1 MFFVRS
7 SEIWATHF
15 LFTDNVMGIKMN
27 EEILLTHEQNETQ
40 ETHEEQENKVCPNCG
55 EELLSDSVFCVKCG
69 TKIEENQ
76 TTPENDSKISF
87 LAKHKKKIFS
97 IVGAIVAVF
106 LIVFIVNSIQ
116 AANLK
121 KQLLRGWENV
131 EGEKGS
137 YIICVL
143 DFSDDEIEYRVET
156 GYKWMDTT
164 IATYDY
170 KVVSGNKI
178 KVNRFGNDWETIE
191 IEFNDD
197 KTMMTVTPALTSVDD
212 EEQWFHID

>member
-1 MFFVRS
+1 M
-7 SEIWATHF
+7 SEET
-15 LFTDNVMGIKMN
+15 
-27 EEILLTHEQNETQ
+27 LLTHEQNETQ
-40 ETHEEQENKVCPNCG
+40 ETHEEQVNKVCPNCG
-55 EELLSDSVFCVKCG
+55 EELLSDSAFCVKCG

-76 TTPENDSKISF
+76 PTPESDSKISF

-97 IVGAIVAVF
+97 IVGAIVTVF
-106 LIVFIVNSIQ
+106 LIVFVVNSIQ
-116 AANLK
+116 ASNLK

-178 KVNRFGNDWETIE
+178 KVNRFGNDWETVE
-191 IEFNDD
+191 IKFNDD

>member
-1 MFFVRS
+1 
-7 SEIWATHF
+7 
-15 LFTDNVMGIKMN
+15 MN

>member
-1 MFFVRS
+1 
-7 SEIWATHF
+7 
-15 LFTDNVMGIKMN
+15 MN
-27 EEILLTHEQNETQ
+27 EETLLTHEQNEIQETQ
-40 ETHEEQENKVCPNCG
+40 ETHEEQVNKVCPNCG
-55 EELLSDSVFCVKCG
+55 EELLSDSDFCVKCG

-76 TTPENDSKISF
+76 PTPESDSKISF

-97 IVGAIVAVF
+97 IVGAIVTVF
-106 LIVFIVNSIQ
+106 LIVFVVNSIQ
-116 AANLK
+116 ASNLK
-121 KQLLRGWENV
+121 KQLMRDWEKV
-131 EGEKGS
+131 EGDKGS
-137 YIICVL
+137 YIICIL

-156 GYKWMDTT
+156 GYRWMDTT

-178 KVNRFGNDWETIE
+178 KVNRFGNDWETVE